1 MTLKNRRFPDRPV
14 PIVNLAATLAKF
26 TDEERAKFETLHAT
40 FKADPAGNYC
50 DDDDEHPM
58 RKALCRALGL
68 PGYTESIWSVDP
80 TMNPAVVEDFMRMQY
95 NTLNH
100 LPHEQF
106 VQDAALAKLCRDA
119 HPEEFRW
126 FGATLQGS
134 PDGETPVPTR
144 QTLQAEKLVQDEP
157 RIVRPAAPR
166 IAAAPQL
173 VVPS

>member
-1 MTLKNRRFPDRPV
+1 MTLKNRRFPDRTV
-14 PIVNLAATLAKF
+14 PIINLTATLAKF
-26 TDEERAKFETLHAT
+26 TDEERAKFETLHAQ

-50 DDDDEHPM
+50 DDDPEQPM

-68 PGYTESIWSVDP
+68 PGYTESIWSIDP

-95 NTLNH
+95 NTLDH
-100 LPHEQF
+100 VPHETF
-106 VQDAALAKLCRDA
+106 VQDAALAKLCREA
-119 HPEEFRW
+119 HPEEFAW
-126 FGATLQGS
+126 FGATLRGS

-144 QTLQAEKLVQDEP
+144 QTLQAEKLVQEEP

-173 VVPS
+173 VVPQ